1 MLFQTQ
7 KEVDVEVSREDWEAY
22 LEVQESGE
30 FNMFDPNARATAGLE
45 KDVWLAIMGNYDEL
59 EKEYGGR

>member
-1 MLFQTQ
+1 MIFKTQ
-7 KEVDVEVSREDWEAY
+7 KEVDVEVTEQDFLDY

-59 EKEYGGR
+59 AKEYK